1 MKAGISVK
9 PKKTS
14 FPNELEMLMNSLR
27 KVPIVEECDW
37 VTDRDTGFMVSV
49 KFADSRMIFIE
60 AIVLKQA
67 YPARIVKTVNDLNIR
82 VCEPADQSD
91 EYIYYI
97 IMAPFISPEAAKQCE
112 KLSVGYMDMSGNY
125 RLHVHWLYMSEQGHP
140 NQHIQVNGPKDIFN
154 PKSKVSSII
163 LRALMRDVSKQW
175 KLSLLSEKL
184 QCSIGQ
190 VFKVKN
196 YLCEQLWADMT
207 SEGLRILDTAAIMHA
222 WSAAY
227 SNKET
232 EDAVLDCYTVDSLPV
247 FEKKAQDVRLK
258 LGINSYLTG
267 IAGGVR
273 YVPVVRYNKVHLI
286 VPWKDVKDFMLAAG
300 CDEVDSGSNVQIH
313 LVSSDELMYDARE
326 LDGYMVASPVQIYL
340 DSMALKGRGEEVA
353 NAILKQEINK

>member
-1 MKAGISVK
+1 MKAGIPVK
-9 PKKTS
+9 QKKTS
-14 FPNELEMLMNSLR
+14 FSNELEMLMNSLR

-37 VTDRDTGFMVSV
+37 VSDRNTGFIVSV

-67 YPARIVKTVNDLNIR
+67 YPTRIAKTVNDLNIR
-82 VCEPADQSD
+82 ACEPADQSD
-91 EYIYYI
+91 EYKYYI
-97 IMAPFISPEAAKQCE
+97 IMAHFISPEAAKQCE
-112 KLSVGYMDMSGNY
+112 KLNVGYMDMSGNY

-140 NQHIQVNGPKDIFN
+140 NQHIQANGLKDIFN
-154 PKSKVSSII
+154 PKSRVSSII

-175 KLSLLSEKL
+175 KLSQLSEKL

-196 YLCEQLWADMT
+196 YLCEQLWAEMT
-207 SEGLRILDTAAIMHA
+207 SDGLRILEAEAIMQA
-222 WSAAY
+222 WCAAY
-227 SNKET
+227 SSKET
-232 EDAVLDCYTVDSLPV
+232 EDTVLDCYTIDSLPV
-247 FEKKAQDVRLK
+247 FEEKAQNVRLK
-258 LGINSYLTG
+258 LGIHSCLTG

-286 VPWKDVKDFMLAAG
+286 VPLKDANDFMLAAG
-300 CDEVDSGSNVQIH
+300 CKAVDSGSNVQIH
-313 LVSSDELMYDARE
+313 FVSSDELMYDARE
-326 LDGYMVASPVQIYL
+326 IDGYMVASPVQIYL